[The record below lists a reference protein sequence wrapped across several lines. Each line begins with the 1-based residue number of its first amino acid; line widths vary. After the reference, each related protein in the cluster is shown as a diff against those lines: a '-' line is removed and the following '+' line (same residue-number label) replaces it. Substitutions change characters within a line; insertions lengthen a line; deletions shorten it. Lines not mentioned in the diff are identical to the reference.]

1 MSDVPLE
8 GDKPGALD
16 KVWDFLATANLNNVT
31 GILKWIVI
39 LILGAAFLFWAG
51 GKLLEGLAKFLEAYK
66 NSGLPLTFRRERLA
80 RIRQRQQFCKVLNG
94 DLLTL
99 AKAESWND
107 QYFTDLEAE
116 VEAEGGYYSTIVHK
130 MLGRRSSGLRR
141 VPALIS
147 AIESS
152 AEQALL
158 LVGQPG
164 SGKSVALRHLGH
176 QFAERGIK
184 SADPKTIIPLYVNR
198 DLCVSRY

>member
-8 GDKPGALD
+8 SGKPGAWD
-16 KVWDFLATANLNNVT
+16 KIWDFLGTADLSSAT

-51 GKLLEGLAKFLEAYK
+51 GKLLEGLAKALEAYK
-66 NSGLPLTFRRERLA
+66 NSGLPLKFRRERVA
-80 RIRQRQQFCKVLNG
+80 QIRQRQQFCKVLNG

-116 VEAEGGYYSTIVHK
+116 VEAEGGYYPTIFHK

-141 VPALIS
+141 VPALIPHSPDS
-147 AIESS
+147 AS
-152 AEQALL
+152 AC
-158 LVGQPG
+158 
-164 SGKSVALRHLGH
+164 
-176 QFAERGIK
+176 GIK
-184 SADPKTIIPLYVNR
+184 AAIQL
-198 DLCVSRY
+198 